1 MTLPSSA
8 NPSPSPQERGASRFI
23 VFATA
28 MSCGV
33 LLGISIELISVRLGI
48 GVSGSWH
55 DMMTTNAHAL
65 RATLGWWAVG
75 GAGLLGSLYAGRL
88 MRSPQHDVRSRRRWQ
103 WLIGALFVLLLA
115 AVPYFATARAD
126 ADPSFGLAAELA
138 AFGLATVMACC
149 GGWLA
154 LPD

>member
-1 MTLPSSA
+1 MTLPSSTTPDPA
-8 NPSPSPQERGASRFI
+8 PQQRGASRII

-55 DMMTTNAHAL
+55 DMLATNASAL

-75 GAGLLGSLYAGRL
+75 GAGLLGSLLAGYL
-88 MRSPQHDVRSRRRWQ
+88 MRSSRHRARRQRRLQ
-103 WLIGALFVLLLA
+103 WLFGTLFVLLLA
-115 AVPYFATARAD
+115 AVPYFGSARAG
-126 ADPSFGLAAELA
+126 ADLSFGLATELA
-138 AFGLATVMACC
+138 AFAVATVTACC
-149 GGWLA
+149 GSWFA
-154 LPD
+154 LPG